1 MKYRAFGDFRK
12 GYAHVKHGSDVED
25 YASSYNDPAGR
36 FNISVICDGHSDKN
50 CFRS

>member
-25 YASSYNDPAGR
+25 YAHHILR
-36 FNISVICDGHSDKN
+36 
-50 CFRS
+50 